1 MTNTCKFEIYV
12 KRFEELRNWNETK
25 PVPDALITLIKKTI
39 DEIEKEAPGSRLKT
53 IERTVQETGIWL
65 ALELLKREIL
75 TDKGISFKTTSSISR
90 LFRKTDPFGIPN
102 FSVRFF
108 FENLLS

>member
-1 MTNTCKFEIYV
+1 MTSTCKFEIYV

-39 DEIEKEAPGSRLKT
+39 DEIENEVPGSRLKT
-53 IERTVQETGIWL
+53 IERTVEETGIWF

-75 TDKGISFKTTSSISR
+75 TDKGIFFKTTSSISR
-90 LFRKTDPFGIPN
+90 FFGVPTPSAYQTFRR
-102 FSVRFF
+102 VFF
-108 FENLLS
+108 FENL

>member
-25 PVPDALITLIKKTI
+25 SVPDALITLIKKTI

-53 IERTVQETGIWL
+53 IERLVEETGIWF
-65 ALELLKREIL
+65 ALELLQRGIL
-75 TDKGISFKTTSSISR
+75 TDKGI
-90 LFRKTDPFGIPN
+90 
-102 FSVRFF
+102 FSK
-108 FENLLS
+108 LKHL